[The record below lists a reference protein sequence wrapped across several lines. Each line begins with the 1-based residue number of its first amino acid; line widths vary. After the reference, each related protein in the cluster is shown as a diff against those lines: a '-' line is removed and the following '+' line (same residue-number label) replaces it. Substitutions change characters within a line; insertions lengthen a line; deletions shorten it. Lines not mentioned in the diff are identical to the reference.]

1 MKYRIYNGG
10 LYVKSMISRNIEQA
24 TRTARKQYGDLAY
37 VVEDEPTE
45 VSDIVDVGEEERD

>member
-45 VSDIVDVGEEERD
+45 VIVDVGQEENE